1 MANWK
6 SLVAS
11 FFRNSD
17 PEGEFRHLTGP
28 PASNAA
34 LATVEARIG
43 VSIPEELRSLY
54 LLYNGIGMQA
64 DGEADTPRLIRPI
77 EDLPD
82 FMAECRSTFSDTHP
96 DAASRFFPFL
106 DWINGDVM
114 GYMLQEDGKFCPFLV
129 TFMHELYRHSAS
141 QDIDEFLERGPESL
155 VALFSP

>member
-6 SLVAS
+6 SIVES

-17 PEGEFRHLTGP
+17 PEGEYRHVTGP

-34 LATVEARIG
+34 LSTVEARIG

-54 LLYNGIGMQA
+54 LLYNGFGMQH
-64 DGEADTPRLIRPI
+64 DDEPGWVIPSL

-82 FMAECRSTFSDTHP
+82 FMEKWRLAFSETHP
-96 DAASRFFPFL
+96 DSASRFFPYF
-106 DWINGDVM
+106 DWVNGDAT
-114 GYMLQEDGKFCPFLV
+114 GYMLQDDGKYYPFLV
-129 TFMHELYRHSAS
+129 TFMHELYRYSAS
-141 QDIDEFLERGPESL
+141 QDIDEFLERGPENF